1 MIIGLTGSIAVG
13 KSKVLEILKDLSYK
27 TVNMDD
33 ISHEVLN
40 YDDIR
45 SKIASMISAD
55 VVINNKVDR
64 KKLSSIVF
72 NDKKKLEILNNIVH
86 GKIIEEMIN
95 IINNN
100 KEEILIIEVPLLFEL
115 NLEKYFD
122 KIIVVYT
129 NKDLQCERIMK
140 RNNIDKE
147 HAQKLISTQMDIDE
161 KRKKTKYIIENEKDI
176 KSLIENTKRIMDA
189 IIKD

>member
-122 KIIVVYT
+122 KIIVIYT

-147 HAQKLISTQMDIDE
+147 RAKKLISTQMDIDE